1 MTAGGGRSKA
11 RSGGIAGLVSGLAF
25 WATALGAVGVGL
37 GFLGFMRTAQTPGA
51 EPASAEA
58 IVALT
63 GGANAP
69 RLAEAG
75 GLLVRGKGA
84 RLLISGVNRATPDRD
99 LEPLLGVTAEAFA
112 CCVETGRA
120 AVNTVGN
127 ADETRAWIRRHG
139 LRHVIVVT
147 DGYHMPRALL
157 ELRAANPGVLFTPY
171 PVVVPPFSREGW
183 WRNDAAFGLVVRE
196 YGKYLAVLARETS
209 FDVLGRPAQ
218 PPESAA

>member
-1 MTAGGGRSKA
+1 MSARPKRPKAYAGGV
-11 RSGGIAGLVSGLAF
+11 AGLLSNLAMLGLVV
-25 WATALGAVGVGL
+25 TAIGVGL
-37 GFLGFMRTAQTPGA
+37 GFLSFMRSAQTPGV

-75 GLLVRGKGA
+75 GLLERGKGA
-84 RLLISGVNRATPDRD
+84 RLLISGVNEATPDRD
-99 LEPLLGVTAEAFA
+99 LKPLLRVDAETFA
-112 CCVETGRA
+112 CCVESGRA

-127 ADETRAWIRRHG
+127 ADETRAWIRRHR

-157 ELRAANPGVLFTPY
+157 ELKAANPGVLFTPY
-171 PVVVPPFSREGW
+171 PVVAGPFVREGW
-183 WRNDAAFGLVVRE
+183 WRDDAAFGLVVRE

-209 FDVLGRPAQ
+209 FDILGRPAP

>member
-1 MTAGGGRSKA
+1 MTRGRASGGGLA
-11 RSGGIAGLVSGLAF
+11 ALAGHISLALVLLA
-25 WATALGAVGVGL
+25 LVGVGV
-37 GFLGFMRTAQTPGA
+37 GFLGFMRTAQTPGT
-51 EPASAEA
+51 EPPSAEA

-75 GLLVRGKGA
+75 GLLARGKGA

-99 LEPLLGVTAEAFA
+99 LEPLLGVEPATFA
-112 CCVETGRA
+112 CCVESGRA
-120 AVNTVGN
+120 AVNTIGN

-139 LRHVIVVT
+139 LRNVIVVT

-157 ELRAANPGVLFTPY
+157 ELKAANPGVRFTPY
-171 PVVVPPFSREGW
+171 PVVVAPFTREGW
-183 WRNDAAFGLVVRE
+183 WRDDAAFGLVVRE

-209 FDVLGRPAQ
+209 FDLLGRPAP
-218 PPESAA
+218 PPESPA

>member
-1 MTAGGGRSKA
+1 MSGSLRPKAHAGGV
-11 RSGGIAGLVSGLAF
+11 AGLVSNLAM
-25 WATALGAVGVGL
+25 WAMLLGFVGVGV

-75 GLLVRGKGA
+75 GLLARGKGA
-84 RLLISGVNRATPDRD
+84 RLLISGVNQATPDRD
-99 LEPLLGVTAEAFA
+99 LEPLLGVDAATFA

-127 ADETRAWIRRHG
+127 ADETRAWIDRHG

-171 PVVVPPFSREGW
+171 AVVVAPFTQESW
-183 WRNDAAFGLVVRE
+183 WRQDAAFGLVVRE

-209 FDVLGRPAQ
+209 FDVLGRPAP

>member
-1 MTAGGGRSKA
+1 MTRGRIARGGGLA
-11 RSGGIAGLVSGLAF
+11 ALAGHIGLALVLL
-25 WATALGAVGVGL
+25 AMVGAGV

-75 GLLVRGKGA
+75 GLLARGKGA

-99 LEPLLGVTAEAFA
+99 LEPLLGVEAETFA

-157 ELRAANPGVLFTPY
+157 ELKAANPGVLFTPY

-209 FDVLGRPAQ
+209 FDVLGRPAP